1 MSSFFTPRRFAPS
14 GGAAPGPSHTSGRS
28 QSNAAKKSN
37 DFVRFCGYVIRTHTA
52 TGCPKRWARSNAAR
66 RPTFLCFRANAARA
80 KRSPRVYAR
89 LAPAARFAKTL
100 AICRMVEKLIR
111 RADIDHCPVMVPH
124 WKSADH
130 ASNDLR
136 SPLVSSPL
144 GAAINKVITNSRG
157 VSVVVT

>member
-89 LAPAARFAKTL
+89 LAPATRFAKTL

-144 GAAINKVITNSRG
+144 GAAINKGFASAWARQAT
-157 VSVVVT
+157 T